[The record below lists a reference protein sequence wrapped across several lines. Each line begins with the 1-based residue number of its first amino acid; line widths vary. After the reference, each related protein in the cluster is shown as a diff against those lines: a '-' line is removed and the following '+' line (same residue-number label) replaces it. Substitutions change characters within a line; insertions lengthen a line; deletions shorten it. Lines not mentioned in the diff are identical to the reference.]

1 MVDRSAGIDR
11 SIPTE
16 EYNTIEYHDLL
27 LPDKQIH
34 IVDCA
39 SKFNEFL
46 DKINIELFD
55 AHLDVFGLDCEWKPE
70 LTSDKSDLAS
80 IQLATIDSIYI
91 FHLPQLQPA
100 ENFKLHWQE
109 FSMNIFSNINILKLG
124 EYASNIYQ
132 YSFKYFYSILLLSL
146 DEIWIYEI
154 LIFIYCCMIK

>member
-1 MVDRSAGIDR
+1 MYFSNNLLIYLYIINRSAGIDR
-11 SIPTE
+11 PIPTE
-16 EYNTIEYHDLL
+16 EYNTTEYHDLS

-34 IVDCA
+34 IIDSA

-70 LTSDKSDLAS
+70 FTSDKSDLAS

-100 ENFKLHWQE
+100 ESFRLHWQE
-109 FSMNIFSNINILKLG
+109 FSMNIFCNINILKLG
-124 EYASNIYQ
+124 
-132 YSFKYFYSILLLSL
+132 KYT
-146 DEIWIYEI
+146 
-154 LIFIYCCMIK
+154 